1 MGHHHRPARFEDC
14 LEMAPNM
21 RSQDAKEVMASH
33 GFEPYAALHESYK
46 VSTEANSIIHADGSV
61 VGMFGV
67 TNVGSYAVPWL
78 LGTDKLIQTRRIM
91 LPVAKQWVDE
101 IIERYPLL
109 FNYVH
114 EDNTIS
120 RRWLKSLGFEF
131 IKLEKEYGVGKEPF
145 IQFVRIKKCV
155 HLY

>member
-1 MGHHHRPARFEDC
+1 MGHHYRPARFEDC
-14 LEMAPNM
+14 RAMAPYM

-33 GFEPYAALHESYK
+33 GLKPYDALKESYR
-46 VSTEANSIIHADGSV
+46 VSKEHNSIIHADGSV

-67 TNVGSYAVPWL
+67 SNYGSYAVPWM
-78 LGTDKLIQTRRIM
+78 LGTDKVIETRREFI
-91 LPVAKQWVDE
+91 PQAKEWVERINE
-101 IIERYPLL
+101 IHPLL

-114 EDNTIS
+114 VDNTVS

-131 IKLEKEYGVGKEPF
+131 IKLEEEYGVGKEPF

-155 HLY
+155 HL

>member
-1 MGHHHRPARFEDC
+1 MGHHYRPARFEDC
-14 LEMAPNM
+14 REMAPNM

-33 GFEPYAALHESYK
+33 GYTPYEALHESYK
-46 VSTEANSIIHADGSV
+46 ASHEMHSIIHADGSV

-67 TNVGSYAVPWL
+67 SNAGSYAVPWM
-78 LGTDKLIQTRRIM
+78 LGTDKLLETKRIM
-91 LPVAKQWVDE
+91 LPVARVWVDS
-101 IIERYPLL
+101 ILERYPLL

-114 EDNTIS
+114 ADNTVS

-155 HLY
+155 HL